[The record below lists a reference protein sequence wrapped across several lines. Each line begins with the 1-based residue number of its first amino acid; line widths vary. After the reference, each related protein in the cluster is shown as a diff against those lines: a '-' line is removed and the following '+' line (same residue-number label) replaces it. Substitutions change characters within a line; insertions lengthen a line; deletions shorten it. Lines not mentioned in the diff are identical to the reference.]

1 MNESTSGAIGAT
13 HKQST
18 LQTLDKYKGIIGIGV
33 GVAIAIGVGVTFL
46 ISHKS
51 HSADE
56 AWEGVSRVNAELVA
70 STRQSAKD
78 EKSRND
84 ALSKAAE
91 AYKSLKAANPSS
103 SVMPWILFQLGNI
116 SYSLKN
122 YDDAIREYNAFLDG
136 YSGHPLTAMIR
147 QSLGYAYE
155 EKGLFQDAIR
165 QFEGASAANSAL
177 LAQEGWDS
185 GRCYEKTGQTNEAIR
200 LYTRTVELSPNSNW
214 AAMAQYRLSLIR

>member
-1 MNESTSGAIGAT
+1 MN
-13 HKQST
+13 QST
-18 LQTLDKYKGIIGIGV
+18 LSTIGTPTTESTLKTLDKYKGVIGIGV

-46 ISHKS
+46 VSHKS

-56 AWEGVSRVNAELVA
+56 AWQGVSKVNSDLAA
-70 STRQSAKD
+70 SVRQSAKD
-78 EKSRND
+78 ENSRIA

-91 AYKSLKAANPSS
+91 AYKSLRASNPSP
-103 SVMPWILFQLGNI
+103 SVTPWILFQLGNI
-116 SYSLKN
+116 SYNLKN
-122 YDDAIREYNAFLDG
+122 YDDAIREYNDFLDG
-136 YSGHPLTAMIR
+136 YSGHPLTAIIR

-155 EKGLFQDAIR
+155 EKGLFLDAIK
-165 QFEGASAANSAL
+165 QYEGASVANSAL

>member
-1 MNESTSGAIGAT
+1 MNESTSSTIGT
-13 HKQST
+13 TTTKST
-18 LQTLDKYKGIIGIGV
+18 FKTLDKYKGIIGIGV

-46 ISHKS
+46 VSSKS
-51 HSADE
+51 RSTDE
-56 AWEGVSRVNAELVA
+56 AWQGVSKVNGDLVA
-70 STRQSAKD
+70 SVRQHAKD
-78 EKSRND
+78 ETSRNA

-91 AYKSLKAANPSS
+91 AYKSLKAANPSPG
-103 SVMPWILFQLGNI
+103 VMPWILFQLGNI

-122 YDDAIREYNAFLDG
+122 YDDAIREYNAFLDS
-136 YSGHPLTAMIR
+136 YSGHPLTPIIR

-155 EKGLFQDAIR
+155 EKGLFPEAIK
-165 QFEGASAANSAL
+165 QFEGASTANSSL

>member
-1 MNESTSGAIGAT
+1 M
-13 HKQST
+13 
-18 LQTLDKYKGIIGIGV
+18 
-33 GVAIAIGVGVTFL
+33 AIAIGVGVAFL

-51 HSADE
+51 RGADE

-70 STRQSAKD
+70 STRQNAKD

-84 ALSKAAE
+84 ALSRAAA

-103 SVMPWILFQLGNI
+103 GVMPWILFQLGNI

-155 EKGLFQDAIR
+155 EKGLFQEAIR
-165 QFEGASAANSAL
+165 QFEGASTANSAL

-185 GRCYEKTGQTNEAIR
+185 GRCYEKAGQTNEAIR

>member
-1 MNESTSGAIGAT
+1 MNESTSSTIGT
-13 HKQST
+13 TTTKST
-18 LQTLDKYKGIIGIGV
+18 FKTLDKYKGIIGIGV

-46 ISHKS
+46 VSHKS
-51 HSADE
+51 RTNDE
-56 AWEGVSRVNAELVA
+56 AWQSVSKVNGDLVA
-70 STRQSAKD
+70 SVRQNAKD
-78 EKSRND
+78 EKNRSA

-91 AYKSLKAANPSS
+91 AYKSLKATNPSPG
-103 SVMPWILFQLGNI
+103 VMPWILFQLGNI

-136 YSGHPLTAMIR
+136 YSGHPLTPIIR

-155 EKGLFQDAIR
+155 EKGLFQEAIR
-165 QFEGASAANSAL
+165 QFEGASLANSAL

-185 GRCYEKTGQTNEAIR
+185 GRCYEKTGQTNEAVR